1 MLTYQAN
8 GKVAAG
14 SGSLAGWYFL
24 CLIWKTGLGLKSF
37 SEHTLTVR
45 CLQHPHLLEQWKAY
59 PGAFPSC
66 SIVRLCLALAVSV
79 CRVLNS
85 INQKWLHFVGAH
97 PWLCIHSSSVS
108 VSGREIQSELP
119 VLSLFLGFPRG
130 VVVST
135 AVPLLVVLID
145 NYSTTFNTYLKNKQL
160 RKLKTVASCLCVHC

>member
-37 SEHTLTVR
+37 SEHALTVR

-108 VSGREIQSELP
+108 VSGREIQTVWAS
-119 VLSLFLGFPRG
+119 SA
-130 VVVST
+130 VS
-135 AVPLLVVLID
+135 VSWIPQRCCSIQS
-145 NYSTTFNTYLKNKQL
+145 STSISCTNWQL
-160 RKLKTVASCLCVHC
+160 QHNIQYVFKE

>member
-37 SEHTLTVR
+37 SEHALTVR

-66 SIVRLCLALAVSV
+66 SIVRLLSFGSLCLQGPEQHQPKVTTFCGCSPLALYTFLICQCQWKGNTFWASSAVSV
-79 CRVLNS
+79 SWIPQRCCS
-85 INQKWLHFVGAH
+85 
-97 PWLCIHSSSVS
+97 IHSSTSIS
-108 VSGREIQSELP
+108 CTNWQLQHNIQYVFKE
-119 VLSLFLGFPRG
+119 
-130 VVVST
+130 
-135 AVPLLVVLID
+135 
-145 NYSTTFNTYLKNKQL
+145 
-160 RKLKTVASCLCVHC
+160 